1 MKMRSATRVAIALLS
16 AMGATAYAQ
25 ENPFDAVFALMT
37 QDRGPDSPGC
47 RGCHIGPGP
56 AIGTYFGNTQ
66 DEVEM
71 TFTVD
76 RPDLIEG
83 GRGSTLASFL
93 RDGLMPLSGS
103 LWTDCE
109 LELLYAWLD
118 QVAPTLPV
126 AVAAEA
132 AR

>member
-1 MKMRSATRVAIALLS
+1 MKIRSATRVAIALLS

-56 AIGTYFGNTQ
+56 AIGTYFGDTQ

-76 RPDLIEG
+76 RQDLIEG

>member
-1 MKMRSATRVAIALLS
+1 MRIRSATRVAIALFS
-16 AMGATAYAQ
+16 AVGATTYAQ
-25 ENPFDAVFALMT
+25 EDPFDAVYALMT

-47 RGCHIGPGP
+47 RGCHIGPEP
-56 AIGTYFGNTQ
+56 AIGPYFGNTQ
-66 DEVEM
+66 DEVLN

-76 RPDLIEG
+76 RPDLIDG
-83 GRGSTLASFL
+83 GRGSILAGFL
-93 RDGLMPLSGS
+93 RDGLMPLGGS
-103 LWTDCE
+103 LWTNCE

-118 QVAPTLPV
+118 TVAPTLPV